1 MFSRVLAIGLALGLY
16 GCSTMGDQVEAQ
28 PTVIATVKTIP
39 YIELPEV
46 RQFIDDME
54 SQHRYDRELLTQM
67 FSKTYKR
74 EQVITKS
81 DNQPEVLVPYHKYR
95 ANFIDPVRVKQ
106 GVAFAERNKQWLDR
120 AEKDYGVDWQVIVA
134 LIGVETAYGKV
145 TGNRD
150 VFTSLTTLSFDYPRR
165 GSYFKSE
172 LEAYLLLARNQG
184 WQVGETKGS
193 YSGALGM
200 VQFMP
205 SNYMKLAVDYDQ
217 SGRVDLWNSEADAIG
232 SIANYLRHH
241 GWQYKQTAA
250 LTARVD
256 QPEAVKELVNKGRAP
271 LHTMNEWGAKGV
283 WATTNYNAGKA
294 GLIGLRESETEVDYW
309 LAYDNFFTIMD
320 YNPSRRYAM
329 SVLELA
335 NRIAQHEGD

>member
-1 MFSRVLAIGLALGLY
+1 MFSRVLALGLALGLY
-16 GCSTMGDQVEAQ
+16 GCSTVGDQVEAQ
-28 PTVIATVKTIP
+28 PAPESVKTVP

-46 RQFIDDME
+46 RQFIGEME
-54 SQHRYDRELLTQM
+54 SNYRYDRALLIQM
-67 FSKTYKR
+67 FSNTYKR

-95 ANFIDPVRVKQ
+95 ANFIDPFRVKQ
-106 GVAFAERNKQWLDR
+106 GVIFANRNKQWLEK
-120 AEKDYGVDWQVIVA
+120 AEKDYGVDWQIIVA

-165 GSYFKSE
+165 GTYFKSE

-184 WQVGETKGS
+184 WPLGTTKGS

-205 SNYMKLAVDYDQ
+205 SNYIKLSVDYDQ
-217 SGRVDLWNSEADAIG
+217 DGRVDLWNSEADAIG

-241 GWQYKQTAA
+241 GWQYLKPAA
-250 LTARVD
+250 ITARVD
-256 QPEAVKELVNKGRAP
+256 NTEAVEPLVNKGRKP
-271 LHTMNEWGAKGV
+271 LHSMNEWSDKGV
-283 WATTNYNAGKA
+283 WATTDYTPGKA
-294 GLIGLRESETEVDYW
+294 GLIGLRESETHVDYW
-309 LAYDNFFTIMD
+309 LAFENFFTIMD

-335 NRIAQHEGD
+335 NRIKQNADS

>member
-1 MFSRVLAIGLALGLY
+1 MLNRVLALSLTLGLL
-16 GCSTMGDQVEAQ
+16 GCTTAGSQVEAQ
-28 PTVIATVKTIP
+28 TAQEAFQQVP
-39 YIELPEV
+39 YIKQPEV
-46 RQFIDDME
+46 QQFIDKMVSE
-54 SQHRYDRELLTQM
+54 HRYDRALLTDK
-67 FSKTYKR
+67 FSNTFKR
-74 EQVITKS
+74 HQVITKS
-81 DNQPEVLVPYHKYR
+81 DNQPEVLVPFHKYR

-106 GVAFAERNKQWLDR
+106 GVAFAERNKSWLQK
-120 AEKDYGVDWQVIVA
+120 AEKDYGVDWPVIVA

-145 TGNRD
+145 TGSKD

-165 GSYFKSE
+165 GGYFQSE

-184 WQVGETKGS
+184 WSIGSTKGS

-217 SGRVDLWNSEADAIG
+217 DGRVDLWGSEADAIG

-241 GWQYKQTAA
+241 GWKYREKAA
-250 LTARVD
+250 ITARVD
-256 QPEAVKELVNKGRAP
+256 NLESVQEMVNKGRAP
-271 LHTMNEWGAKGV
+271 ILSMREWAKKGV
-283 WATTNYNAGKA
+283 WSTTHYNGAKA
-294 GLIGLRESETEVDYW
+294 GLIGLRESDSHVDYW
-309 LAYDNFFTIMD
+309 LAYENFFTIMD

-335 NRIAQHEGD
+335 NRIEQYEGS

>member
-1 MFSRVLAIGLALGLY
+1 MFSRVLAISLALGLY
-16 GCSTMGDQVEAQ
+16 GCSTVGDQVEAQ
-28 PTVIATVKTIP
+28 PTTTKTVKTVP

-54 SQHRYDRELLTQM
+54 SKYRYDRKLLTQM
-67 FSKTYKR
+67 FTNTFKR

-95 ANFIDPVRVKQ
+95 ANFIDPFRVQQ
-106 GVAFAERNKQWLDR
+106 GVAFAKRNKQWLDK

-150 VFTSLTTLSFDYPRR
+150 VFTSLTTLAFDYPRR
-165 GSYFKSE
+165 ASYFKSE

-184 WQVGETKGS
+184 WNLGEIKGS

-217 SGRVDLWNSEADAIG
+217 NGRVDLWHSDSDAIG

-241 GWQYKQTAA
+241 GWQYQQTAA

-256 QPEAVKELVNKGRAP
+256 QPESVKELVNKGRAP
-271 LHTMNEWGAKGV
+271 LHTMNEWSAKGV
-283 WATTNYNAGKA
+283 WATTHYNAGKA
-294 GLIGLRESETEVDYW
+294 GLIGLRESEAEVDYW

-335 NRIAQHEGD
+335 NRIAQHEGG

>member
-1 MFSRVLAIGLALGLY
+1 MISRVLTLGLMLGLY
-16 GCSTMGDQVEAQ
+16 GCSTAGSKVEAQ
-28 PTVIATVKTIP
+28 PALDSVEAVP
-39 YIELPEV
+39 YIQLPEV
-46 RQFIDDME
+46 RQFIGDME
-54 SQHRYDRELLTQM
+54 AKHHYDRSLLTYM
-67 FSKTYKR
+67 FSNTYKR

-95 ANFIDPVRVKQ
+95 ANFIDPSRVKQ
-106 GVAFAERNKQWLDR
+106 GVAFAKRNKQWLDQ
-120 AEKDYGVDWQVIVA
+120 AEKDYGVDWQIIVA

-165 GSYFKSE
+165 GAYFQSE

-184 WQVGETKGS
+184 WQLGKTKGS

-205 SNYMKLAVDYDQ
+205 SNYMKLSVDYDRD
-217 SGRVDLWNSEADAIG
+217 GRVDLWGSEADAIG
-232 SIANYLRHH
+232 SIANYLKHH
-241 GWQYKQTAA
+241 GWQYLKPAA
-250 LTARVD
+250 ITARVD
-256 QPEAVKELVNKGRAP
+256 SKESVDELVNKGRKP
-271 LHTMNEWGAKGV
+271 LYEMSEWSEKGV
-283 WATTNYNAGKA
+283 WATTGYTPGKA
-294 GLIGLRESETEVDYW
+294 GLIGLRESESHVDYW
-309 LAYDNFFTIMD
+309 LAFENFFTIMD

-335 NRIAQHEGD
+335 NRIKQHADS